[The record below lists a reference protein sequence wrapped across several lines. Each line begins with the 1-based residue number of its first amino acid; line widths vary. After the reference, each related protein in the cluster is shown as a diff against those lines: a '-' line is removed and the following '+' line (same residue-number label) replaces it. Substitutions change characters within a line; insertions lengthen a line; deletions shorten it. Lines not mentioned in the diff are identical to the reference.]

1 MPRLTNSLKNRTPLV
16 SQIPENQLKHSHT
29 YSTLLNRMYG
39 FFNHLKRNIRIRRC
53 FQKLTE
59 NNVSHYNRTQSIGLH
74 ILKNSDDILKGP
86 ILPTLKHLRQIT
98 LVKKLKSRNF
108 HHIRIH
114 RMSFAFTFHL
124 FVTSYFYFLFF
135 FYFN

>member
-1 MPRLTNSLKNRTPLV
+1 MPHLTNSLKNRTLLV

-29 YSTLLNRMYG
+29 YSTLLSQEPYVR
-39 FFNHLKRNIRIRRC
+39 FLQSPQKEHSDRRC

-59 NNVSHYNRTQSIGLH
+59 NKVSHYNRTQSMGLH

-98 LVKKLKSRNF
+98 LAKKLKSRNF
-108 HHIRIH
+108 HHISIH
-114 RMSFAFTFHL
+114 RMYVCIHICTCL
-124 FVTSYFYFLFF
+124 
-135 FYFN
+135 